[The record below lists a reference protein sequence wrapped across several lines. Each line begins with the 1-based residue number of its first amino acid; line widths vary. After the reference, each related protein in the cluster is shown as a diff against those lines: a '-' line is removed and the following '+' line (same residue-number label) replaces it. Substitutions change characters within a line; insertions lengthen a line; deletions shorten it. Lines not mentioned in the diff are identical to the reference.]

1 MPLGYDWTTMEFD
14 HLIAA
19 VVSGLQ
25 YPVCGSVGKL
35 VWAQPIV
42 LNTDVKRER
51 EKEGS
56 RAAGQQGSRAAGT
69 SVR

>member
-1 MPLGYDWTTMEFD
+1 MHRSMPLGYDWTTMEFE

-35 VWAQPIV
+35 VLGQPIV
-42 LNTDVKRER
+42 LNTDVKIERER
-51 EKEGS
+51 ERE
-56 RAAGQQGSRAAGT
+56 RAEF
-69 SVR
+69 